1 MKNYIKLAK
10 ECLEIQEEESKD
22 QDASH
27 IFDNKNLL
35 DLLEKMDKIRE
46 ILSGEKISLPSIA
59 VIGD

>member
-1 MKNYIKLAK
+1 MKKYISIAK
-10 ECLEIQEEESKD
+10 DIFESQEESKD
-22 QDASH
+22 TEASH

>member
-1 MKNYIKLAK
+1 MKKYIKEAK
-10 ECLEIQEEESKD
+10 EYIENQEESKD
-22 QDASH
+22 TEAAH
-27 IFDNKNLL
+27 IYDNKSLL